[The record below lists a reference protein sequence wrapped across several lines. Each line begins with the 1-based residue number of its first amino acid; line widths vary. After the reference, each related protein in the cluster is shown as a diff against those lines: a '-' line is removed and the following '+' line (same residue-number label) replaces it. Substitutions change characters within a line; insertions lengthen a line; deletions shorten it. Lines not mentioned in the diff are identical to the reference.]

1 MVEGEDSTAD
11 PAKPPELPLAEVVP
25 ASAVLAELARGFL
38 LLNDSD
44 RRGAT
49 KFAATF
55 LREREGSSP
64 DAVRPPRPRFPTP
77 SFSAESA
84 PVRR

>member
-1 MVEGEDSTAD
+1 MSEGEDSTAD
-11 PAKPPELPLAEVVP
+11 PEKPPELPIAEVVP

-38 LLNDSD
+38 LLRESD
-44 RRGAT
+44 PRGAAR
-49 KFAATF
+49 FAAT
-55 LREREGSSP
+55 LLKEQSSGP
-64 DAVRPPRPRFPTP
+64 PEVVRPPRPRFPTP